1 MSELKLPIKQGEEL
15 NIGFTIKQD
24 GNVMDLTDYT
34 VRFQVKKVPLVT
46 APAIVDKPI
55 TVVSDDNTIGRI
67 NIPQQGQFF
76 VHLLPEDTSF
86 PVGEYA
92 LIISLEQDGL
102 VDIISSDC
110 CNKAIYKIC
119 EQ

>member
-1 MSELKLPIKQGEEL
+1 MGELKLPIKQGEEI
-15 NIGFTIKQD
+15 NVAFTIKQE
-24 GNVMDLTDYT
+24 GEPLDLSDYT
-34 VRFQVKKVPLVT
+34 VHFQVKKAPLVNM
-46 APAIVDKPI
+46 PAIVDKRI
-55 TVVSDDNTIGRI
+55 TTVSDDNTIGRI

-86 PVGEYA
+86 PVGEYSLVIA
-92 LIISLEQDGL
+92 LEQDDL
-102 VDIISSDC
+102 IDIISSKC